1 MNTMH
6 ALPHPHPAARARR
19 KAGFTLIELM
29 IVVAVVA
36 ILAAIALPAYSQYIK
51 RSNRAQARAE
61 VLKGEGWLER
71 YFTENNR
78 YSSTTGGTSNT
89 VFDGMFGAVPTSGPV
104 LYNIKLDYADAVR
117 YTMTATPAG
126 GMAGDYCG
134 VYTKTN
140 TTPLA
145 SATDDPA
152 KCMK

>member
-1 MNTMH
+1 MKAH
-6 ALPHPHPAARARR
+6 PLPAHARR

-36 ILAAIALPAYSQYIK
+36 ILAAIALPAYSQYVK
-51 RSNRAQARAE
+51 RSNRAQVRAE

-78 YSSTTGGTSNT
+78 YSSTPTATTNT
-89 VFDGMFGAVPTSGPV
+89 VFNGMFGAVPATGAA
-104 LYNIKLDYADAVR
+104 LYNITLVADTGT
-117 YTMTATPAG
+117 YTITATPAG
-126 GMAGDYCG
+126 AMAGDYCG

-145 SATDDPA
+145 SATNDPG
-152 KCMK
+152 KCLK